1 MSDDDGS
8 SVNHNNGRARRRNTY
23 ANSRADLRKEKVSLN
38 QIKKSLNASSQSMEF
53 QVKIRDDEI
62 KELKREKSIA
72 EATIIALRTD
82 LDSVRQELQAKLR
95 ELQQVE
101 QDQAFV
107 AAVKNAIQQSPAI
120 RDFVLSAVSN
130 AQPE

>member
-8 SVNHNNGRARRRNTY
+8 SVNHNNGRARKRNTY
-23 ANSRADLRKEKVSLN
+23 ANARADLRKEKVSLN